1 MAVTGH
7 DLSVPSDA
15 AARALRV
22 QRGAEHL
29 RAAIGEVRIELA
41 RNPNKT
47 AKTVMAEKEIRDDR
61 KAILADRET
70 WRAFCRARADALGY
84 ETFVPFEV
92 ELQETLAVLG
102 ATLTES
108 CRAVDELTADRA
120 LAVAAVGY
128 LDELE
133 RPACTTTAAA
143 ERPALCHEK
152 R

>member
-92 ELQETLAVLG
+92 ELQETLA

-108 CRAVDELTADRA
+108 CRAVGELTADRA